1 MMGLKTLCI
10 LPGGQDEALLELHFL
25 GSSEWRLT
33 QQNSISAARLDDKAL
48 PATAAAVSLSPESG
62 AELWLL
68 TGHIWGNARQ
78 RHRVRGIRPCLPAR
92 ASRPE
97 IAG

>member
-1 MMGLKTLCI
+1 MVGLKALCI
-10 LPGGQDEALLELHFL
+10 LPGGQDEALLESHFH

-33 QQNSISAARLDDKAL
+33 QQNSISAAQLDDKAL
-48 PATAAAVSLSPESG
+48 PATAAVVSLPPESG
-62 AELWLL
+62 AELSPLA
-68 TGHIWGNARQ
+68 GHIWGNARQ